1 MASNSY
7 RAAEYFAPIEDPRHT
22 ELGLRSRDALRAAT
36 QLSAWLFEPLEI
48 VIDDQRLSGYWLASQ
63 QPRDS

>member
-1 MASNSY
+1 
-7 RAAEYFAPIEDPRHT
+7 
-22 ELGLRSRDALRAAT
+22 LRAAT